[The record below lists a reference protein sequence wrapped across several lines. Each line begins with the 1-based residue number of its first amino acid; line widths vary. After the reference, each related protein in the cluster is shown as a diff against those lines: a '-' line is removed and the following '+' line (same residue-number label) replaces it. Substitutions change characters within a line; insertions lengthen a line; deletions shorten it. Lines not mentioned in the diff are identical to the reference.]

1 MARGLAGSL
10 RLLLW
15 TISGIEVLFSSAE
28 ESGDASLLRLI
39 DLQMVVLT
47 MKLPETDFVFVID
60 RAARK
65 NTFDFELVRTPSS
78 FSTTEMLAD

>member
-1 MARGLAGSL
+1 MTRGLAGSL

-15 TISGIEVLFSSAE
+15 TISGIEVLFSSAD

-39 DLQMVVLT
+39 DLQIVVLT
-47 MKLPETDFVFVID
+47 IKLPETDFVLVID
-60 RAARK
+60 LAARK
-65 NTFDFELVRTPSS
+65 KTFDFELVRTPSS